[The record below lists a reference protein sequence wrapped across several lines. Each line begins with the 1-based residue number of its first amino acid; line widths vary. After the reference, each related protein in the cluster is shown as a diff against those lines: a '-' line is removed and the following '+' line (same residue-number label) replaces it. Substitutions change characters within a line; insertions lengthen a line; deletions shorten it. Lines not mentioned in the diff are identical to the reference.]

1 MMLEYGTIQP
11 DTIVLLYT
19 GQSQY
24 WPSAAKYLG
33 TDQKGPEAIGYR
45 TSPITSFA
53 VLTTTTIGYFTFQV
67 FMRVVRSCW

>member
-1 MMLEYGTIQP
+1 MIVEYGTIQP
-11 DTIVLLYT
+11 DTIVLLFT

-45 TSPITSFA
+45 SI
-53 VLTTTTIGYFTFQV
+53 
-67 FMRVVRSCW
+67 